1 MADVDRFYGPWDARV
16 QRYWRFVTT
25 EKELRG
31 AIKSLAEQAVDGN
44 RVTPGGRVMICAP
57 LTVGRPVVIPKQ
69 AAGITICSSSYVP
82 IRARGNISTFL
93 DVRAPLFTVEGLF
106 LDADAG
112 GNGFTTF
119 VTLSGDSA
127 SGFDSGEATIRANR
141 VRVDRVLVDAST
153 GDSSDGQLLD
163 NIQLDELNGAHAV
176 SVFIDSNRWTVSKNT
191 IKDGGAGVG
200 SLVVGA
206 NGRDVGIENNDFGFG
221 DVTTNASGG
230 GNTIFAN
237 RRTGVITAHA
247 TDRWRD
253 SGLQSFNV

>member
-1 MADVDRFYGPWDARV
+1 MAELDRFYGPWDART

-31 AIKSLAEQAVDGN
+31 AVKSLAAQAVDGN
-44 RVTPGGRVMICAP
+44 RVTPGGRIMICAP
-57 LTVGRPVVIPKQ
+57 LTLSRPLVIPKQ
-69 AAGITICSSSYVP
+69 AAGITICASSYVP
-82 IRARGNISTFL
+82 VRARGLVATFL

-106 LDADAG
+106 LDADAS

-119 VTLSGDSA
+119 VTLSGVAA
-127 SGFDSGEATIRANR
+127 SGLTSGDATIRGNKLN
-141 VRVDRVLVDAST
+141 VDRILVDASVGGST
-153 GDSSDGQLLD
+153 DGQLID
-163 NIQLDELNGAHAV
+163 NEQLGELHGAHAV

-191 IKDGGAGVG
+191 IKDGGAGAG

-206 NGRDVGIENNDFGFG
+206 NGRDVGIENNDFGLG
-221 DVTTNASGG
+221 DVTTNASAG